1 MMLSLLVAGLGILI
15 AFMTYWWKRINADAV
30 AERLAPLHRFLL
42 NKWYFDELYNG
53 AVVGGTLALTRV
65 LRWFDNNI
73 IDGIVN
79 ASGWVTKL
87 VSFVS
92 GKFDTYVVD
101 GAVNASG
108 YLSAFAGLVLRKTQ
122 TGRIQTYVVLAV
134 LGVMIF
140 YFVFRIV

>member
-1 MMLSLLVAGLGILI
+1 
-15 AFMTYWWKRINADAV
+15 
-30 AERLAPLHRFLL
+30 
-42 NKWYFDELYNG
+42 
-53 AVVGGTLALTRV
+53 
-65 LRWFDNNI
+65 
-73 IDGIVN
+73 
-79 ASGWVTKL
+79 
-87 VSFVS
+87 
-92 GKFDTYVVD
+92 VD